1 MDPHRSDAAQPDDT
15 SVGDALLTPE
25 HRRLIEQAREA
36 AGLAYAPYSRF
47 KVGAAVL
54 GGSGR
59 VYTGCNVESASHPV
73 TLCAERNAV
82 GSAVAAG
89 EASIVAV
96 AVASPP
102 PDLDDLT
109 PCGMCRQF
117 IAEFGLDVTVITRQ
131 AGGWRVQR
139 SGDLLPGAFT
149 RSAE

>member
-1 MDPHRSDAAQPDDT
+1 MAA
-15 SVGDALLTPE
+15 
-25 HRRLIEQAREA
+25 R
-36 AGLAYAPYSRF
+36 AYVPYSDF
-47 KVGAAVL
+47 PVGAAVV

-59 VYTGCNVESASHPV
+59 VYTGCNVESSSYPV

-89 EASIVAV
+89 ETVLVAV

-117 IAEFGLDVTVITRQ
+117 LAEFGGDVVVVFRQ
-131 AGGWRVQR
+131 DGQWRAAT
-139 SGDLLPGAFT
+139 SGELLPGAF
-149 RSAE
+149 SLGAG